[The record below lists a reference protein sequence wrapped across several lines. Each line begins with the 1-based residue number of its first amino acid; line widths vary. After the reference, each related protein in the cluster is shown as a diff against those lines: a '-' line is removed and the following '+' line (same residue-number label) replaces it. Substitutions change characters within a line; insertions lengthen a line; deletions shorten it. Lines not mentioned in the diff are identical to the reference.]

1 MAKTSIVMI
10 TVLIASAV
18 ALATQQRGSN
28 PGCRAPAYRV
38 ARSFATGQALRGLA
52 VSINPHDVTV
62 GKLMALGCQL
72 EANYPQEP
80 IIEVDIFNDYES
92 ARHTA
97 VHAVETLPG
106 SNKAAYVAYYY
117 LNRAESKETLTL
129 VVDPGH
135 PCGNDIEIDLR
146 NHRVEF
152 VQCK

>member
-1 MAKTSIVMI
+1 MTKTSTVMFA
-10 TVLIASAV
+10 VLIAPAM
-18 ALATQQRGSN
+18 ALATQQRGSS
-28 PGCRAPAYRV
+28 PGCGAPAYRV
-38 ARSFATGQALRGLA
+38 AHSLATGQALRGLA
-52 VSINPHDVTV
+52 VSIDPRDVTV

-72 EANYPQEP
+72 EANYPQDP

-106 SNKAAYVAYYY
+106 SNKAAYIAYYY
-117 LNRAESKETLTL
+117 LNRAEAKETLTL

-135 PCGNDIEIDLR
+135 PCGNDIQIDLR
-146 NHRVEF
+146 NHRVGF